1 MPRMKSAGG
10 IPPHLKVIAEVPL
23 GGSVTPSKIDE
34 LVPYTVGYA
43 SKYIFELKRLG
54 FVFDTV
60 KNGRNIVEWKLVSEP
75 DNAEDLRTRGKT
87 PLTKRSVN
95 KIAENLMKDIGLL

>member
-10 IPPHLKVIAEVPL
+10 IPPHLKVIANLPL
-23 GGSVTPSKIDE
+23 GNSISPTKIDE
-34 LVPYTVGYA
+34 LVPYAVGYA

-75 DNAEDLRTRGKT
+75 ENAEDLRTRGRT
-87 PLTKRSVN
+87 PLTKKSVN
-95 KIAENLMKDIGLL
+95 KIAENLMKEVGLL